1 MNFDLTTAMFGLA
14 GGILIGL
21 SAALLLLANG
31 RIAGISG
38 ITGSLIALK
47 LPAAWSENLLFI
59 VGLVAAPAIY
69 ALIVSPPAIHIT
81 TSVPLLIAGGVL
93 VGIGSRLGSG
103 CTSGHGVCGMS
114 RLSKRS
120 ILATATFMA
129 VAIAVVTVSRHLIAA
144 LKELITCA
152 S

>member
-38 ITGSLIALK
+38 ITGSLVALK
-47 LPAAWSENLLFI
+47 LPAAWTESLLFLS
-59 VGLVAAPAIY
+59 GLVAAPAIY
-69 ALIVSPPAIHIT
+69 ALIISPPAIIIT

-103 CTSGHGVCGMS
+103 CTSGHGVCGVS

-120 ILATATFMA
+120 ILATLTFMA

-144 LKELITCA
+144 
-152 S
+152 

>member
-69 ALIVSPPAIHIT
+69 ALIVSAPAITIT

-129 VAIAVVTVSRHLIAA
+129 VAIAVVTVSRHLIGA
-144 LKELITCA
+144 
-152 S
+152 

>member
-1 MNFDLTTAMFGLA
+1 MNFDFTNALFGLA

-21 SAALLLLANG
+21 SASLLLLANG

-47 LPAAWSENLLFI
+47 LPAAWTESLVFLA
-59 VGLVAAPAIY
+59 GLVAAPALY
-69 ALIVSPPAIHIT
+69 ALLIAPPAITIT
-81 TSVPLLIAGGVL
+81 GSLPVLIAGGVL

-120 ILATATFMA
+120 ILATLTFMG
-129 VAIAVVTVSRHLIAA
+129 VAIAVVTASRTLMAG
-144 LKELITCA
+144 
-152 S
+152 

>member
-1 MNFDLTTAMFGLA
+1 MNFDLTDALFGLA

-38 ITGSLIALK
+38 ISGSLVALK
-47 LPAAWSENLLFI
+47 LPASWSENLTFLA
-59 VGLVAAPAIY
+59 GLIAAPAAY
-69 ALIVSPPAIHIT
+69 ALMVSPPAINIT
-81 TSVPLLIAGGVL
+81 SSLPLLIAGGVL

-120 ILATATFMA
+120 ILATLTFMG
-129 VAIAVVTVSRHLIAA
+129 VAILTVTISRHLIA
-144 LKELITCA
+144 

>member
-1 MNFDLTTAMFGLA
+1 MNFDLTNALFGLA

-38 ITGSLIALK
+38 ISGSLIALK
-47 LPAAWSENLLFI
+47 LPAAWSENLTFLA
-59 VGLVAAPAIY
+59 GLIAAPAAY
-69 ALIVSPPAIHIT
+69 ALMVSPPAVIIT
-81 TSVPLLIAGGVL
+81 SSLPLLIAGGVL

-120 ILATATFMA
+120 ILATLTFMG
-129 VAIAVVTVSRHLIAA
+129 VAILTVTISRLLVVN
-144 LKELITCA
+144 
-152 S
+152 

>member
-1 MNFDLTTAMFGLA
+1 MSFDLTNALFGLT
-14 GGILIGL
+14 GGILIGM

-38 ITGSLIALK
+38 IAGSLIALK
-47 LPAAWSENLLFI
+47 LPAAWTESLLFLA
-59 VGLVAAPAIY
+59 GLVAAPALY
-69 ALIVSPPAIHIT
+69 ALFVAPPAINIT
-81 TSVPLLIAGGVL
+81 GSLPLLIAGGVL

-120 ILATATFMA
+120 ILATLTFMSIAILA
-129 VAIAVVTVSRHLIAA
+129 VTISRHLI
-144 LKELITCA
+144 TG
-152 S
+152 

>member
-1 MNFDLTTAMFGLA
+1 MNFDLTNALFGLA

-38 ITGSLIALK
+38 ITGSLVALK
-47 LPAAWSENLLFI
+47 LPAVWTESLLFLA
-59 VGLVAAPAIY
+59 GLIAAPALY
-69 ALIVSPPAIHIT
+69 ALVVAPPAITIT
-81 TSVPLLIAGGVL
+81 GSLPLLIAGGLL

-103 CTSGHGVCGMS
+103 CTSGHGVCGVS

-120 ILATATFMA
+120 ILATLTFMA
-129 VAIAVVTVSRHLIAA
+129 IAILVVTISRHLIAG
-144 LKELITCA
+144 
-152 S
+152 

>member
-1 MNFDLTTAMFGLA
+1 MNFDLTNALFGLA

-47 LPAAWSENLLFI
+47 LPAAWAESLLFLA
-59 VGLVAAPAIY
+59 GLVAAPAIY
-69 ALIVSPPAIHIT
+69 ALVVSPPAITIT
-81 TSVPLLIAGGVL
+81 GSLPLLIAGGVL

-120 ILATATFMA
+120 ILATLTFMA
-129 VAIAVVTVSRHLIAA
+129 VAIVVVTVSRNLISA
-144 LKELITCA
+144 
-152 S
+152 

>member
-1 MNFDLTTAMFGLA
+1 MNFDLTNALFGLA

-38 ITGSLIALK
+38 IAGSLVALR
-47 LPAAWSENLLFI
+47 LPAAWTESLLFLA
-59 VGLVAAPAIY
+59 GLVAAPAIY
-69 ALIVSPPAIHIT
+69 AMVISPPAINIT
-81 TSVPLLIAGGVL
+81 GSVPLLIAGGVL

-120 ILATATFMA
+120 ILATLTFMA
-129 VAIAVVTVSRHLIAA
+129 VAIIVVTVSRHLIAG
-144 LKELITCA
+144 
-152 S
+152 

>member
-1 MNFDLTTAMFGLA
+1 MNFDLTNALFGLA

-38 ITGSLIALK
+38 ITGSLIALR
-47 LPAAWSENLLFI
+47 LPAAWTESLLFLA
-59 VGLVAAPAIY
+59 GLVAAPALY
-69 ALIVSPPAIHIT
+69 ALIVSPPAINIT
-81 TSVPLLIAGGVL
+81 TSVPVLIAGGVL
-93 VGIGSRLGSG
+93 VGFGSRLGSG

-120 ILATATFMA
+120 ILATLTFMA
-129 VAIAVVTVSRHLIAA
+129 VAIIAVTISRNLIAA
-144 LKELITCA
+144 
-152 S
+152 

>member
-1 MNFDLTTAMFGLA
+1 MNFDLTNALFGLT

-21 SAALLLLANG
+21 SAALLLLGNG

-38 ITGSLIALK
+38 ITGSLIALR
-47 LPAAWSENLLFI
+47 LPAAWTESLLFLA
-59 VGLVAAPAIY
+59 GLVAAPALY
-69 ALIVSPPAIHIT
+69 ALIVSPPVINIT

-120 ILATATFMA
+120 ILATLTFMA
-129 VAIAVVTVSRHLIAA
+129 VAIIAVTISRNLIAA
-144 LKELITCA
+144 
-152 S
+152 

>member
-1 MNFDLTTAMFGLA
+1 MNFDFTTAMFGLA

-47 LPAAWSENLLFI
+47 LPAAWSENLLFV

-69 ALIVSPPAIHIT
+69 ALIVSAPAITIT

-93 VGIGSRLGSG
+93 VGLGSRLGSG

-120 ILATATFMA
+120 ILATLTFMA

-144 LKELITCA
+144 
-152 S
+152 

>member
-1 MNFDLTTAMFGLA
+1 MNFDLTNSLFGLA

-38 ITGSLIALK
+38 ITGSLIALQ
-47 LPAAWSENLLFI
+47 LPAAWTESLLFLA
-59 VGLVAAPAIY
+59 GLVAAPALY
-69 ALIVSPPAIHIT
+69 ALLVAPPVIT
-81 TSVPLLIAGGVL
+81 ITGSLPLLIAGGVL

-120 ILATATFMA
+120 ILATLTFMA
-129 VAIAVVTVSRHLIAA
+129 VAIIVVTVSRHLIAG
-144 LKELITCA
+144 
-152 S
+152 

>member
-69 ALIVSPPAIHIT
+69 ALIVSAPAITIT

-144 LKELITCA
+144 
-152 S
+152 

>member
-1 MNFDLTTAMFGLA
+1 MNFDLTDALFGLV
-14 GGILIGL
+14 GGALIGL
-21 SAALLLLANG
+21 SAAILLIGNG

-38 ITGSLIALK
+38 IAGRLVSLKPSAGSG
-47 LPAAWSENLLFI
+47 ENVLFI
-59 VGLVAAPAIY
+59 MGLVAAPLIY
-69 ALIVSPPAIHIT
+69 TAMVKLPTITITQSIPVLI
-81 TSVPLLIAGGVL
+81 IAGLL

-129 VAIAVVTVSRHLIAA
+129 VAIVVVSLVRLMTGA
-144 LKELITCA
+144 
-152 S
+152 

>member
-1 MNFDLTTAMFGLA
+1 MNFDLTNALFGLG

-38 ITGSLIALK
+38 IAGSLVALK
-47 LPAAWSENLLFI
+47 LPATWRESALFLA
-59 VGLVAAPAIY
+59 GLVAAPAIY
-69 ALIVSPPAIHIT
+69 ALVVSPPDIKIT
-81 TSVPLLIAGGVL
+81 GSVPLLVTGGVL

-103 CTSGHGVCGMS
+103 CTSGHGVCGIS

-129 VAIAVVTVSRHLIAA
+129 IAIATVTISRHLIAA
-144 LKELITCA
+144 
-152 S
+152 

>member
-1 MNFDLTTAMFGLA
+1 MNFDHTNALFGLA

-38 ITGSLIALK
+38 ISGSLVALK
-47 LPAAWSENLLFI
+47 LPAAWSENLIFLA
-59 VGLVAAPAIY
+59 GLIAAPAIY
-69 ALIVSPPAIHIT
+69 GLMVAPPAIIIT
-81 TSVPLLIAGGVL
+81 GSLPLLIAGGEL

-120 ILATATFMA
+120 ILATLTFMG
-129 VAIAVVTVSRHLIAA
+129 VAILTVTISRHLIA
-144 LKELITCA
+144 

>member
-1 MNFDLTTAMFGLA
+1 MNFDLTNALFGLT

-21 SAALLLLANG
+21 SAALLLLGNG

-38 ITGSLIALK
+38 ITGSLVALR
-47 LPAAWSENLLFI
+47 LPAAWTESLLFLA
-59 VGLVAAPAIY
+59 GLVAAPALY
-69 ALIVSPPAIHIT
+69 ALIVSPPVINIT

-120 ILATATFMA
+120 ILATLTFMA
-129 VAIAVVTVSRHLIAA
+129 VAIIAVTISRNLIAA
-144 LKELITCA
+144 
-152 S
+152 

>member
-1 MNFDLTTAMFGLA
+1 MNFDFTNALFGLA

-21 SAALLLLANG
+21 SASLLLLANG

-38 ITGSLIALK
+38 ITGSLVALK
-47 LPAAWSENLLFI
+47 LPAAWTESLVFLA
-59 VGLVAAPAIY
+59 GLVAAPALY
-69 ALIVSPPAIHIT
+69 ALLIAPPAITIT
-81 TSVPLLIAGGVL
+81 GSVPLLIAGGVL

-120 ILATATFMA
+120 ILATLTFMG
-129 VAIAVVTVSRHLIAA
+129 VAIAVVTASRTLMAG
-144 LKELITCA
+144 
-152 S
+152 

>member
-1 MNFDLTTAMFGLA
+1 MNFDITNALFGLA

-38 ITGSLIALK
+38 IAGSLVALK
-47 LPAAWSENLLFI
+47 LPAAWTENLLFLAGI
-59 VGLVAAPAIY
+59 IIAPALY
-69 ALIVSPPAIHIT
+69 ALAVSPPAITIT
-81 TSVPLLIAGGVL
+81 GSLPLLIAGGVL

-103 CTSGHGVCGMS
+103 CTSGHGVCGIS

-120 ILATATFMA
+120 VLATLVFMS
-129 VAIAVVTVSRHLIAA
+129 VAIAVVTVTRHLIA
-144 LKELITCA
+144 

>member
-1 MNFDLTTAMFGLA
+1 MNFDLTNALFGLA

-38 ITGSLIALK
+38 ISGSLVALR
-47 LPAAWSENLLFI
+47 LPAAWSENLLFL

-69 ALIVSPPAIHIT
+69 ALLVSPPAITIT
-81 TSVPLLIAGGVL
+81 SSLPLLIAGGVL

-120 ILATATFMA
+120 ILATLTFMG
-129 VAIAVVTVSRHLIAA
+129 VAILVVTIARNLIAN
-144 LKELITCA
+144 
-152 S
+152 

>member
-1 MNFDLTTAMFGLA
+1 MNFDLTNALFGLA

-31 RIAGISG
+31 RIAGIIG
-38 ITGSLIALK
+38 IAGSLVALR
-47 LPAAWSENLLFI
+47 LPAAWTESLLFLA
-59 VGLVAAPAIY
+59 GLIAAPAIY
-69 ALIVSPPAIHIT
+69 AMVISPPVINIT
-81 TSVPLLIAGGVL
+81 GSLPLLIAGGVL

-120 ILATATFMA
+120 IMATLTFMSI
-129 VAIAVVTVSRHLIAA
+129 AILVVTISSHLIAA
-144 LKELITCA
+144 
-152 S
+152 

>member
-1 MNFDLTTAMFGLA
+1 MNFDLTNALFGLA

-38 ITGSLIALK
+38 ITGSLIARR
-47 LPAAWSENLLFI
+47 LPAAWPESLLFLA
-59 VGLVAAPAIY
+59 GLVAAPAIY
-69 ALIVSPPAIHIT
+69 ALFVSPPDIIIT
-81 TSVPLLIAGGVL
+81 DSLPLLIAGGVL

-114 RLSKRS
+114 RVSKRS
-120 ILATATFMA
+120 ILATLTFMA
-129 VAIAVVTVSRHLIAA
+129 VAIIAVAVSRHLIAG
-144 LKELITCA
+144 
-152 S
+152 

>member
-47 LPAAWSENLLFI
+47 LPTAWSESLLFV

-69 ALIVSPPAIHIT
+69 ALAVSPPAITIT

-129 VAIAVVTVSRHLIAA
+129 VAVAVVAVSRHLIAA
-144 LKELITCA
+144 
-152 S
+152 